1 MSKETKK
8 VEVKTYKQFI
18 DILSEMGDQGKIDA
32 QTRWDIMSMVGD
44 LSLASFNRGQEQGIY
59 IMDKVYKM

>member
-1 MSKETKK
+1 MSKEKKK

-18 DILSEMGDQGKIDA
+18 DILSEMGNQGKIDI

-44 LSLASFNRGQEQGIY
+44 LSHASFVRGYGEGVE
-59 IMDKVYKM
+59 IMDKISKM